1 MPGVEVGPSHRHPL
15 APRPATR
22 ADADEVDILRS
33 GGCRLPVDDGDRVRG
48 PITPDQDVLAE
59 ELAVDHAVRQTV
71 DQLDQSAVPGEGSL
85 DERSVLLG
93 DPLKTRLQVPA
104 PALVVGPVVPQQPL
118 VARHSRGG
126 RMEPANP
133 GRRLLEQAE
142 IATVSEAVRSGIL
155 DEQPQVAPFGLPPV
169 PVEPRR
175 PERQPRQDVPVH
187 PDLATTSAE
196 LQPANALGI
205 LELPKRVEVLEDR
218 GKDVAGFELDVKAVH
233 REAPALAELLG
244 ADRPYPYPHPVAGQ
258 MRQALFECFDHELPT
273 ADPCRPGAF
282 GWRAGGLDGIVVRW
296 HRSGRTRPSVQRCT
310 VEGMEPFVIGHAEPS
325 ERGFDVIVGR
335 CLGTPVTAARELPAP
350 ASTSYALRRLA
361 AAVDACWAM
370 IEGFCAGRPTLV
382 HGSYRPKNILVDTS
396 PTPLRICPVDWELAA
411 VGPQLH
417 DLACM
422 ANEVDH
428 RPTIERFCEA
438 YAEGADAF
446 GLEVTCSDELLA
458 ELDRLRLHRVLRSLA
473 RSAEWAYP
481 DSAVTILVDK
491 AETIRRGLA

>member
-71 DQLDQSAVPGEGSL
+71 DQLDQRAVPGEGSF
-85 DERSVLLG
+85 DERSVRLG
-93 DPLKTRLQVPA
+93 DPSQARLQVPA

-118 VARHSRGG
+118 VPRHSRGG

-142 IATVSEAVRSGIL
+142 IATVSEAVRSGVL

-233 REAPALAELLG
+233 REAPALAEFLG
-244 ADRPYPYPHPVAGQ
+244 ADRPYPHPVAGQ

-273 ADPCRPGAF
+273 ADPWPSAGGPGALMAS
-282 GWRAGGLDGIVVRW
+282 W
-296 HRSGRTRPSVQRCT
+296 SGRIAQAVP
-310 VEGMEPFVIGHAEPS
+310 GPPF
-325 ERGFDVIVGR
+325 RG
-335 CLGTPVTAARELPAP
+335 A
-350 ASTSYALRRLA
+350 
-361 AAVDACWAM
+361 
-370 IEGFCAGRPTLV
+370 
-382 HGSYRPKNILVDTS
+382 
-396 PTPLRICPVDWELAA
+396 PLRGW
-411 VGPQLH
+411 
-417 DLACM
+417 
-422 ANEVDH
+422 
-428 RPTIERFCEA
+428 
-438 YAEGADAF
+438 
-446 GLEVTCSDELLA
+446 S
-458 ELDRLRLHRVLRSLA
+458 RS
-473 RSAEWAYP
+473 
-481 DSAVTILVDK
+481 
-491 AETIRRGLA
+491 

>member
-33 GGCRLPVDDGDRVRG
+33 GGCRLPVD
-48 PITPDQDVLAE
+48 
-59 ELAVDHAVRQTV
+59 
-71 DQLDQSAVPGEGSL
+71 
-85 DERSVLLG
+85 
-93 DPLKTRLQVPA
+93 A

-142 IATVSEAVRSGIL
+142 IATVSEAVRSGVL

-233 REAPALAELLG
+233 REAPALAEFLG
-244 ADRPYPYPHPVAGQ
+244 ADRPYPHPVAGQ

-282 GWRAGGLDGIVVRW
+282 GWRAGALDGIVVRS

-335 CLGTPVTAARELPAP
+335 CLGTPVTAVRELPAP
-350 ASTSYALRRLA
+350 ASTSYALRRLML
-361 AAVDACWAM
+361 DLDD
-370 IEGFCAGRPTLV
+370 GRTLDV
-382 HGSYRPKNILVDTS
+382 LLKDFDVSRHASDVALWHGAR
-396 PTPLRICPVDWELAA
+396 
-411 VGPQLH
+411 
-417 DLACM
+417 
-422 ANEVDH
+422 
-428 RPTIERFCEA
+428 ER
-438 YAEGADAF
+438 
-446 GLEVTCSDELLA
+446 
-458 ELDRLRLHRVLRSLA
+458 
-473 RSAEWAYP
+473 
-481 DSAVTILVDK
+481 
-491 AETIRRGLA
+491 